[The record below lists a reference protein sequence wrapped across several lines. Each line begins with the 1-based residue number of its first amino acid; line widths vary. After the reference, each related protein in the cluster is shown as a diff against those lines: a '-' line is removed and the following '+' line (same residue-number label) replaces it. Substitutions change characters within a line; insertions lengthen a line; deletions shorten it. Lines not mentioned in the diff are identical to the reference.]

1 MKKQFRVKK
10 NEEFDAIIKNR
21 KFASSKAFTIY
32 YKNKKEEYG
41 RIGIAVPTKLGNAVF
56 RNKTKRQ
63 IKNMLHNLDH
73 YELKY
78 DLIIIVRPK
87 YLSQSYTNN
96 KKDLEKL
103 MKTVKI

>member
-1 MKKQFRVKK
+1 MKKIFRIKK

-21 KFASSKAFTIY
+21 KFINGPAFTLY
-32 YKNKKEEYG
+32 LKEKKETYG

-63 IKNMLHNLDH
+63 IKNMLQNTD
-73 YELKY
+73 YDQLKY
-78 DLIIIVRPK
+78 DVIIIVRPR
-87 YLSQSYTNN
+87 YLTQSYTNN
-96 KKDLEKL
+96 NKDLEKL